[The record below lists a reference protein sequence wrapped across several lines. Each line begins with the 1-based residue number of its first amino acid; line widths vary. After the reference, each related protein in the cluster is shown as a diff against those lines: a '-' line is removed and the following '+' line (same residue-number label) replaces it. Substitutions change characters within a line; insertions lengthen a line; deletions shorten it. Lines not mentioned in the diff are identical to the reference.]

1 MRGTAE
7 AKFEACHDAMAWR
20 HVTGI
25 VKALRHFCVPKLF
38 NTWIPW
44 KQNASEE
51 KRNTSEQSAVL
62 KSLPESRCL
71 TVSITFV
78 KCSTTVL
85 PVLCRFKAPM
95 CTAKS
100 PEALVF
106 CTCLWKFIRLQ
117 HLHLKKSSSLGF
129 YQCFSLFIW
138 CLSLTSY
145 ALHLS
150 ISKLHL
156 DHQYLSSNYIAQVQ
170 WQKHLQVAA
179 HLILWQLACFLEAV
193 GAPVTA
199 LNDTK

>member
-71 TVSITFV
+71 NVSITFV

-138 CLSLTSY
+138 CLSLTSSQSQSCI
-145 ALHLS
+145 LTTS
-150 ISKLHL
+150 IYQATTSHKFNDKNTYKLPHIWFC
-156 DHQYLSSNYIAQVQ
+156 DN
-170 WQKHLQVAA
+170 W
-179 HLILWQLACFLEAV
+179 
-193 GAPVTA
+193 PVSWRR
-199 LNDTK
+199 